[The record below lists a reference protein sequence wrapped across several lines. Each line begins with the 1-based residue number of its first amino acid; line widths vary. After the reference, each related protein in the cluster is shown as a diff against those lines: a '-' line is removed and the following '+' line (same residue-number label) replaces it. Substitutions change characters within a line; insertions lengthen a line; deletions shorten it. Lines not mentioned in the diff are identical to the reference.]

1 MRKKYKYNK
10 QKTFGYDANGKRII
24 KWFHADSL
32 RDMEKQIQQYALQL
46 QFAPNASNIRFK
58 DYAEQWRTTYKG
70 NRSKATQDMY
80 LYALKH
86 TKAIDDY
93 PLTKITKTK
102 CQECIKSVWDRPT
115 MAKNVANTLR
125 QVFNTAVQ
133 DGMLQRN
140 PALGLDLPKKPKS
153 RFYLIDDKMLKAI
166 KKIDFSDFDKVLVLI
181 LRTFG
186 LRPSEA
192 LALTV
197 HDFDFKRNILHI
209 NKALELSADSQLK
222 DTKTGVSRDIPIPP
236 SVVPVL
242 RSYFKQIRGFYLFTD
257 EVGNLITKNGY
268 YSIAKRITGKIN
280 EAMGGNEN
288 MNAIPGFTLYA
299 FRHLRASELLYRT
312 QDKDHPISLLQAAEL
327 MGHSVNV
334 FLNTYSHIQKENE
347 GLDHIYDS
355 VSSL

>member
-86 TKAIDDY
+86 TKAIDDF
-93 PLTKITKTK
+93 PLTKITKTR

-125 QVFNTAVQ
+125 QVFNTAVA

-153 RFYLIDDKMLKAI
+153 RFFLIDDKMLDAI

-209 NKALELSADSQLK
+209 NKALELSADSKLK
-222 DTKTGVSRDIPIPP
+222 DTKTGVSRDIPIP
-236 SVVPVL
+236 SSAVPVL
-242 RSYFKQIRGFYLFTD
+242 RSYFAQIRGFYLFTD

-268 YSIAKRITGKIN
+268 YSISKRITGKIN
-280 EAMGGNEN
+280 EAMGGSETI
-288 MNAIPGFTLYA
+288 NAIPGFSLYA
-299 FRHLRASELLYRT
+299 FRHLRATELLYRT
-312 QDKDHPISLLQAAEL
+312 QLKDHPISILQAAEL

-347 GLDHIYDS
+347 GLDHIYDA

>member
-1 MRKKYKYNK
+1 M
-10 QKTFGYDANGKRII
+10 
-24 KWFHADSL
+24 
-32 RDMEKQIQQYALQL
+32 
-46 QFAPNASNIRFK
+46 
-58 DYAEQWRTTYKG
+58 
-70 NRSKATQDMY
+70 
-80 LYALKH
+80 
-86 TKAIDDY
+86 
-93 PLTKITKTK
+93 
-102 CQECIKSVWDRPT
+102 
-115 MAKNVANTLR
+115 
-125 QVFNTAVQ
+125 
-133 DGMLQRN
+133 
-140 PALGLDLPKKPKS
+140 
-153 RFYLIDDKMLKAI
+153 
-166 KKIDFSDFDKVLVLI
+166 LVLI

-209 NKALELSADSQLK
+209 NKALELSKDSQLK
-222 DTKTGVSRDIPIPP
+222 DTKTGMSRDIPIPP

-257 EVGNLITKNGY
+257 EQGNLITKNGY

-288 MNAIPGFTLYA
+288 MNAIPGFSLYA
-299 FRHLRASELLYRT
+299 FRHLRATELLYRT
-312 QDKDHPISLLQAAEL
+312 QSKDHPISILQAAEL